1 MQQQGRYGFWVWLLY
16 FVIFE
21 LVVYLGL
28 SYLLS
33 GIGETNQYQAENTV
47 VPNWVKAVVFI
58 LLYLLCLLIAV
69 MVVSNFVPSKH
80 RGQLMRWVYLGLLS
94 LPVMLFILFN

>member
-1 MQQQGRYGFWVWLLY
+1 MKESRYSFGVWLLY

-33 GIGETNQYQAENTV
+33 GLGESNQYQAANTII
-47 VPNWVKAVVFI
+47 PNWVKAVVFI
-58 LLYLLCLLIAV
+58 LLYLLCILLAILS
-69 MVVSNFVPSKH
+69 VSNIVPNKH
-80 RGQLMRWVYLGLLS
+80 RAQLMTWVYLSLLG
-94 LPVMLFILFN
+94 LPVMLILLFN

>member
-1 MQQQGRYGFWVWLLY
+1 MSQGRYSFWIWLFY
-16 FVIFE
+16 FILFE
-21 LVVYLGL
+21 VVVYLGL

-33 GIGETNQYQAENTV
+33 GLGESNQYQAENTV

-69 MVVSNFVPSKH
+69 MLVSNTVPNKH
-80 RGQLMRWVYLGLLS
+80 RPQLMRWVYLGLFG
-94 LPVMLFILFN
+94 LPVMLIILFT

>member
-1 MQQQGRYGFWVWLLY
+1 MAQGKYSFWVWLFY
-16 FVIFE
+16 FILFE
-21 LVVYLGL
+21 VVVYLGL

-33 GIGETNQYQAENTV
+33 GLGESNQFQAENTV

-69 MVVSNFVPSKH
+69 MLVSNMVPNKY
-80 RGQLMRWVYLGLLS
+80 RPQLMRWVYLSLLV
-94 LPVMLFILFN
+94 LPFMLIILFN